1 MAKRQLTALT
11 TDKMTKTI
19 GFSREEYEQ
28 RIRALQATAPVM
40 LPIQQIVRRPPFSN
54 LFPINPETYARIV
67 QSIKEN
73 GYDQAQAVTLLRY
86 EVDLLLIDGNT
97 RDLAAAEA
105 GLSEIPARILE
116 NLTIEEA
123 LQYAIRLQRDRRN
136 ITDSDIMQ
144 FMLNA
149 DLAALPGPGKTRDK
163 IALMFGRSPVTI
175 QKFLTVRD
183 KADEETKSRIVRA
196 EETVSRAY
204 DRIVGAPERVTVT
217 LRDLPS
223 PVPDETETAA
233 SGLPETSGPD
243 TLGTESPHSPRER
256 PDPSGEQTDK
266 PRPAEKSEAL
276 RGADYYILKLRGQL
290 EPPAILSLA
299 RGLASLGRVKKTE
312 LAIIEAR
319 LKEKK
324 SPKKSL

>member
-40 LPIQQIVRRPPFSN
+40 IPIQQIVRRPPFSN

-144 FMLNA
+144 FVLNA

-163 IALMFGRSPVTI
+163 IASMFGRSPVTI

-204 DRIVGAPERVTVT
+204 DRIVGAPERVTVR
-217 LRDLPS
+217 LPELPS
-223 PVPDETETAA
+223 ADPEATEA
-233 SGLPETSGPD
+233 STPLQDQSEPD
-243 TLGTESPHSPRER
+243 TYGAGSPRESR
-256 PDPSGEQTDK
+256 AKTT
-266 PRPAEKSEAL
+266 PAETKRPQPGEKTQAE

-290 EPPAILSLA
+290 APLTILALA
-299 RGLASLGRVKKTE
+299 RGLASLGRVKKNE
-312 LAIIEAR
+312 LVVIEAR
-319 LKEKK
+319 LREKK
-324 SPKKSL
+324 ATTRKQ